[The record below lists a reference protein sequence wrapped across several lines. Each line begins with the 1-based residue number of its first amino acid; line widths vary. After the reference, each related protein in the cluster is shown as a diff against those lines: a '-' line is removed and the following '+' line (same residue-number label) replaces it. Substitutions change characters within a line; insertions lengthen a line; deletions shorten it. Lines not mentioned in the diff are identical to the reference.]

1 MPKQETRLI
10 VRLFGAPRVTL
21 NNAPIETA
29 RRKTLAL
36 LVHLAFDLKPHTRES
51 LAALFW
57 AEQSQERA
65 FANLRHALWEINEAL
80 GEGWIESDRDEIR
93 LSGDIDLDLTH
104 FHALIAA
111 SNAPTTD
118 SAARLLSLA
127 QAAALYTDHFLAG
140 FTLKDA
146 PAFDDWAF
154 FHAESLRRDLA
165 SALESLTHGYCDLDR
180 AAEAIPFARRWL
192 ALDPLNESAHRGLMT
207 AHALAGESAAA
218 LRHYQQCEATLKK
231 ELGVEPEAETK
242 ALHEKIRAGGL
253 QRKPSARNNLP
264 AAVTS
269 FIGRESEMNQVRVEV
284 AQNRLVTLTGS
295 GGVGKTRL
303 AIESARGLLA
313 QFPHGVWLVELAP
326 LASADLIPQAL
337 GDALGVEHKDADAL
351 IQFLRDRAAL
361 VLLDNC
367 EHIITGAAQFTARL
381 LAGCPNLHALVTS
394 RESLEIDGEFSLR
407 VPSLETSEAARL
419 FSERARLVQPNFAL
433 SASNASVIA
442 EICKRLD
449 GIPLAVELAA
459 SRVKMLSLE
468 QIAARLDHA
477 ISLLTSGS
485 RAALPRQQ
493 TLRAAIDWSYNL
505 LPEAEQ
511 RLFRSLSIFTGGWT
525 LDAAESVCSPRSGR
539 SLTSAVMPTLHLP
552 WRAVPGESV
561 GYAEE
566 DSILDSL
573 TQLANKSMVIVGR
586 DLISPLPRYF
596 MLETIRQYAREKLK
610 EAGEETDAQEAHA
623 RWCVELAERAEPHLR
638 KHGQV
643 EWLDRLEAE
652 HDNFRAALDE
662 SLKHRQAET
671 AMRLAGALSEF
682 WKMRAFAKEGV
693 KWLESALQ
701 LALSR
706 VETESEAE
714 SIPANVRA
722 KVHLGIAALVLE
734 LPQSPKVE
742 PIIRQHTDEAIRL
755 FDEVGDHAEMIH
767 AVYVSGGAPW
777 VEGDFAKAGKIFE
790 RGYQLAV
797 RAEDAWGIG
806 SCLHCLGHL
815 AQIEGDPQQAR
826 AHFEQSVAILRECG
840 DLWNLAH
847 PLMDIAKCTW
857 NEGDTQKSLRLYE
870 DSAENFRAVGNLDNV
885 AWQQRLLGAQAVWM
899 GKFKL
904 AEDMLERSLA
914 FTLERGFDSDNAFI
928 YSYLGIA
935 ATLQG
940 RFDSARAHLENSL
953 RLYRAITNRND
964 TAWALSAFG
973 LLHYYNASPNE
984 ARAALD
990 ESLAIFEKIP
1000 DANRTDHSFAC
1011 LTRGDLARLDGDL
1024 DSARGFYLKSLTLT
1038 EALPLLPYPL
1048 EGFAKLSI
1056 LHAQADRAA
1065 RLFGAANK
1073 MRERMSIPLPPVER
1087 ADYEKHLTLTKR
1099 ALGKKDFS
1107 PAWKQG
1113 EKMNVEEI
1121 KELAMRG
1128 S

>member
-539 SLTSAVMPTLHLP
+539 SLTSATIPTL
-552 WRAVPGESV
+552 ESV

-596 MLETIRQYAREKLK
+596 MLETIRPYAREKLK

-693 KWLESALQ
+693 KWLESVLQ
-701 LALSR
+701 
-706 VETESEAE
+706 ESEAE

-806 SCLHCLGHL
+806 SCLHCLGHI

-847 PLMDIAKCTW
+847 PLMDIAKCYW
-857 NEGDTQKSLRLYE
+857 DEGDTKKSWALYQE
-870 DSAENFRAVGNLDNV
+870 SAENFRAVRNMDNV
-885 AWQQRLLGAQAVWM
+885 AWQQRLLGVQALWM
-899 GKFKL
+899 GKYDL
-904 AEDMLERSLA
+904 AKDLLERSLA
-914 FTLERGFDSDNAFI
+914 FTLDRGFDSDNAFI
-928 YSYLGIA
+928 YGYLGIA
-935 ATLQG
+935 AMFQTD
-940 RFDSARAHLENSL
+940 FDSARVHLEKSL
-953 RLYRAITNRND
+953 RLYRAIENQND
-964 TAWALSAFG
+964 IAWALG
-973 LLHYYNASPNE
+973 NIGWLHYHATRLDD
-984 ARAALD
+984 ALAALD
-990 ESLAIFEKIP
+990 ESLSIFEQIGN
-1000 DANRTDHSFAC
+1000 AERTDHSLAC
-1011 LTRGDLARLDGDL
+1011 LARADLARTQGDL
-1024 DSARGFYLKSLTLT
+1024 DSARGFYLKSLALT

-1048 EGFAKLSI
+1048 EGLAKLNI

-1065 RLFGAANK
+1065 RLFGAAHAL
-1073 MRERMSIPLPPVER
+1073 RQRMEIPVPPVEC
-1087 ADYEKHLTLTKR
+1087 ADYEKHLNMTKK
-1099 ALGKKDFS
+1099 ALGKKEFMS
-1107 PAWKQG
+1107 AWKEG
-1113 EKMNVEEI
+1113 EAMSVEE
-1121 KELAMRG
+1121 LVG
-1128 S
+1128 QD